1 MIWIFVESLVL
12 IVFRSIL
19 NGGRVSVSS
28 SFGTL
33 RVIVV
38 SSPFCDFIE
47 YILYSVGIIVV
58 VPKRSL

>member
-1 MIWIFVESLVL
+1 MS
-12 IVFRSIL
+12 

-33 RVIVV
+33 RVSVV

>member
-1 MIWIFVESLVL
+1 M
-12 IVFRSIL
+12 VFRSMS